1 MTQQKPLVVSM
12 GEPAGIGPDIILS
25 AWTKRKD
32 YDVPCFYVVG
42 NQTCLQARAELLGL
56 KVPLTSI
63 KTPIDCAE
71 HFETALPVF
80 ESMPLCPVQAGQLNP
95 DHGAFVVDAI
105 KQGITAIANN
115 QASGLVT
122 APIHKANLY
131 QTGFAFPGHT
141 EYLAYLSEKLFGR
154 RVHPVMML
162 ASDLLKV
169 VPLTIHVP
177 LKDVPGLLT
186 QSLIIE
192 TIQIVSK
199 DLQSRFGINHP
210 RIFLTGL
217 NPHAG
222 EEGTMGREEIE
233 IITPAIEQLKQQG
246 LNVSGPYSA
255 DTCFHAKARQQ
266 YDVIIAMYHDQALI
280 PIKSL
285 SFDEGVNVTL
295 GLPFI
300 RTSPDHGTALSI
312 AGTGKADPLSFICAL
327 KMAAQQVSLNG

>member
-25 AWTKRKD
+25 AWANRKAQD
-32 YDVPCFYVVG
+32 LPFFYVIG
-42 NQTCLQARAELLGL
+42 NKDCLQTRAELLDL
-56 KVPLTSI
+56 KVPLQLI
-63 KTPIDCAE
+63 ETPADSVQS
-71 HFETALPVF
+71 FETALPIY
-80 ESMPLCPVQAGQLNP
+80 ESMPLSSVQPGQLNP
-95 DHGAFVVDAI
+95 DHGTFIVDAI
-105 KQGITAIANN
+105 KQGVQAISNN

-122 APIHKANLY
+122 APLHKANLY

-141 EYLAYLSEKLFGR
+141 EYLAHLSEQLFDQKVR
-154 RVHPVMML
+154 PVMML

-177 LKDVPGLLT
+177 LKDVPGLLN
-186 QSLIIE
+186 QDLIIE
-192 TIQIVSK
+192 TVKIVAQ
-199 DLQSRFGINHP
+199 DLQSRFGIKQP

-222 EEGTMGREEIE
+222 EEGTMGSEEIE
-233 IITPAIEQLKQQG
+233 IITPAITKLKQQG
-246 LNVSGPYSA
+246 LNVSGPFSA
-255 DTCFHAKARQQ
+255 DTCFHAKAREQ
-266 YDVIIAMYHDQALI
+266 YDVMIAMYHDQALI
-280 PIKSL
+280 PIKSM
-285 SFDEGVNVTL
+285 SFDKGVNVTL

-327 KMAAQQVSLNG
+327 KMAAQQVQLLS